1 MTRCRVAVL
10 TFVTALLSPAL
21 RAQEAPR
28 PITLDE
34 AVQLAQRNA
43 PRAVQSR
50 GQLRSSDA
58 TVRGAYA
65 AFLPDVRLD
74 MARAWDGGT
83 PTIQAGRPLDTARAR
98 DPWSSSAGASF
109 TLQLFDGGARFY
121 EVRRARAQQDAA
133 EANDIDQRFQIAL
146 DVKQAYY
153 NGLAA
158 RESEAAART
167 QLEEAQLQMR
177 TATARMAAGAATKSD
192 SLRSVIQIGNA
203 QLALISAQNAL
214 RTAEATL
221 TRLVATPF
229 LVTPAEDT
237 LSPQTIALDSM
248 ALEQLALEGPGIRA
262 AAAEWQVARAGQRAA
277 RSTYFPT
284 INMSYSRDSNGDDL
298 GYGWNDPF
306 RYSSRLRFT
315 ASYPLFNRLSR
326 EEQRVTSD
334 VQEANA
340 AAALRDARF
349 AARQQLS
356 QFLGALR
363 TAEAR
368 IAIQRASVAAAEE
381 DVRVQQQR
389 YAVGASRLLDLLTSQ
404 TELNNARAALIQARY
419 DYRIAKAQL
428 EALVGRSL

>member
-1 MTRCRVAVL
+1 VISRISYWTCAALVCGAVA
-10 TFVTALLSPAL
+10 S
-21 RAQEAPR
+21 AQEAPR

-43 PRAVQSR
+43 PLAVQSR

-65 AFLPDVRLD
+65 AFLPDVNLNMSRS
-74 MARAWDGGT
+74 WEGGT
-83 PTIQAGRPLDTARAR
+83 RTIQAGRPVGDES
-98 DPWSSSAGASF
+98 PWSSSAGASF
-109 TLQLFDGGARFY
+109 NVQLFDGGSRFY

-153 NGLAA
+153 DGLAA

-167 QLEEAQLQMR
+167 QLDEAQLQMR

-192 SLRSVIQIGNA
+192 SLRTVIQIGNA

-229 LVTPAEDT
+229 LVTPAEDA
-237 LSPQTIALDSM
+237 LSPQTIALDST
-248 ALEQLALEGPGIRA
+248 ALEQLALDGPAIRSA
-262 AAAEWQVARAGQRAA
+262 AAQWQVARASQKAA

-284 INMSYSRDSNGDDL
+284 INMSYSRGSNGDDL

-306 RYSSRLRFT
+306 RYSSNLRFT
-315 ASYPLFNRLSR
+315 ASYPLFNRLNR
-326 EEQRVTSD
+326 EEQRVSSD

-349 AARQQLS
+349 AAQQQLT